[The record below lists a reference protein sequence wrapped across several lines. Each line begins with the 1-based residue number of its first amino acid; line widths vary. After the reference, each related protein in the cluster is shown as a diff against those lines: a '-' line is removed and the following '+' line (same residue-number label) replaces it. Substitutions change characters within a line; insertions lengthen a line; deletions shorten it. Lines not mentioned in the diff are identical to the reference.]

1 MAFIKAAAA
10 TAVVAAPGESLP
22 IPLTKYDGAEPGDLT
37 GPKPQPAVPLLEAS
51 PVYMGE
57 AVSEGGKHKKW
68 IISVTHA
75 ANCLRHQDL
84 IAAGIVEKKPLWTE
98 HRAHLSTYSKT
109 KMLQRKVLFQ
119 LHECTL
125 QDATASKVNSFI
137 TGRTNGQYT
146 VIVHEQVLPM
156 LEVYGLCTFS
166 KFVAEMQQPLNV
178 DKVDLEVQPFAL
190 PGTDLRKAIADGDEL
205 RHKFAN
211 AIDVDACTPPRHKR
225 NRSAW
230 QTINELTALGV
241 QRDEVAK
248 RKKAKSN
255 DNDIMYLDREPDD
268 TPSSST
274 QESVIE

>member
-1 MAFIKAAAA
+1 
-10 TAVVAAPGESLP
+10 
-22 IPLTKYDGAEPGDLT
+22 
-37 GPKPQPAVPLLEAS
+37 
-51 PVYMGE
+51 
-57 AVSEGGKHKKW
+57 
-68 IISVTHA
+68 
-75 ANCLRHQDL
+75 
-84 IAAGIVEKKPLWTE
+84 
-98 HRAHLSTYSKT
+98 
-109 KMLQRKVLFQ
+109 MLQRKVLFQ
-119 LHECTL
+119 VHGCTL
-125 QDATASKVNSFI
+125 QGATATNVNSFI

-178 DKVDLEVQPFAL
+178 GKVDLQVQPFAL
-190 PGTDLRKAIADGDEL
+190 PGADLRKAIAGGDGL

-230 QTINELTALGV
+230 QTTNELSAPKV
-241 QRDEVAK
+241 QRDEVSK

-255 DNDIMYLDREPDD
+255 DNDIMYLDKEPDD
-268 TPSSST
+268 TSPSSA

>member
-1 MAFIKAAAA
+1 
-10 TAVVAAPGESLP
+10 
-22 IPLTKYDGAEPGDLT
+22 
-37 GPKPQPAVPLLEAS
+37 
-51 PVYMGE
+51 
-57 AVSEGGKHKKW
+57 
-68 IISVTHA
+68 
-75 ANCLRHQDL
+75 
-84 IAAGIVEKKPLWTE
+84 
-98 HRAHLSTYSKT
+98 
-109 KMLQRKVLFQ
+109 
-119 LHECTL
+119 
-125 QDATASKVNSFI
+125 
-137 TGRTNGQYT
+137 
-146 VIVHEQVLPM
+146 M